1 MATKSDD
8 MFSRL
13 FSGDKPAAQD
23 APKREPKPKL
33 ESEAQ
38 PKPKAKPRKQ
48 GPQKPAKVDGSQLFG
63 PTAENERKSARIQML
78 VKESDNERWR
88 NAAKSYGV
96 SLTRFIETVLN
107 DYCDRND
114 L

>member
-23 APKREPKPKL
+23 APKREPKPKP

-48 GPQKPAKVDGSQLFG
+48 GPQKPTKVDGSQLFG
-63 PTAENERKSARIQML
+63 AERLLRQERSLSHVRKRTTRGEVHASGRSML
-78 VKESDNERWR
+78 R
-88 NAAKSYGV
+88 
-96 SLTRFIETVLN
+96 
-107 DYCDRND
+107 
-114 L
+114 